1 MPIHP
6 IPVVETIHRVDCFVH
21 KRSFRFS
28 SPEEQVMLLLL
39 QTLFYYVPPLLFSIF
54 FLFKWLSTAKT
65 KRNLPPSPPKLP
77 IIGNL
82 HQLGVFPHRSLRSL
96 AQQYGPLILLHF
108 GSKPVLFVSSADAAR
123 EIMKTHDLIF
133 SNRPKSSI
141 LRRVFYDKD
150 VAFTPYG
157 EYWRQVKS
165 ICVLNLLSNRR
176 VQSFHRVREEETA
189 LLIEKIKHAA
199 SSSPVDLSEMIVSL
213 TNDVVCRVALGRKY
227 SRISKSGRKFKD
239 LLRDIGELMGEFN
252 LGDYILWL
260 AWLNQ
265 INGLNARVEKIAKEL
280 DEFLEGVIEDHIDSK
295 KKESNGG
302 GSGDQDKKQQD
313 FVDVL
318 LEIQRENTDGFLLQ
332 RDSIKALILDM
343 FAAGTDTTFTAL
355 EWTMT
360 ELLKHPKAMNELQHE
375 VRVIARGKLEITE
388 DDVEKM
394 QYLKAVIKESIRLH
408 PPTPLL
414 VPREST
420 QDVKVMGYDIAAGT
434 QVFIN
439 AWAIA
444 RDPLLWKDAE
454 DFRPERFL
462 NKSIDF
468 KGHDFKFIPFGAG
481 RRGCPGIQFTTSV
494 NELALANLVHK
505 FDFAL
510 PDGATEEDF
519 DITEAP
525 GISVH
530 KKYPLLV
537 VATPCSLVSVLAT

>member
-6 IPVVETIHRVDCFVH
+6 ILVVETIHGVDCFVH
-21 KRSFRFS
+21 KEILGFS
-28 SPEEQVMLLLL
+28 SPEEQVMLLFL
-39 QTLFYYVPPLLFSIF
+39 QTLFYYVPPLLLSIF
-54 FLFKWLSTAKT
+54 FLSKWLSSAKT

-77 IIGNL
+77 VIGNL

-96 AQQYGPLILLHF
+96 AQQYGPLMLLHF
-108 GSKPVLFVSSADAAR
+108 GSKPVLIVSSADAAR
-123 EIMKTHDLIF
+123 EIMKSHDLIF

-141 LRRVFYDKD
+141 ARRVFYDKD

-157 EYWRQVKS
+157 EYWRRVKS

-176 VQSFHRVREEETA
+176 VQSFRRVREEETA
-189 LLIEKIKHAA
+189 LLIEKIKQAA
-199 SSSPVDLSEMIVSL
+199 FSSSSPVDLSEMFVSL

-227 SRISKSGRKFKD
+227 GEISKSGRKFKD
-239 LLRDIGELMGEFN
+239 LLRDTGELLGEFN
-252 LGDYILWL
+252 LGDYIPWL
-260 AWLNQ
+260 VWLNQ
-265 INGLNARVEKIAKEL
+265 ISGLNARVEKIAKEL

-295 KKESNGG
+295 KKESNDG
-302 GSGDQDKKQQD
+302 GSGDQDKKHQD

-318 LEIQRENTDGFLLQ
+318 LEIQRENTDDFLLH
-332 RDSIKALILDM
+332 RDSIKAIILDM
-343 FAAGTDTTFTAL
+343 FGAGTDTTFTAL
-355 EWTMT
+355 EWTMS
-360 ELLKHPKAMNELQHE
+360 ELLRHPKAMKELQHE

-394 QYLKAVIKESIRLH
+394 QYLKAVMKESLRLH

-420 QDVKVMGYDIAAGT
+420 QDVKVMDYDIAAGT

-444 RDPLLWKDAE
+444 RDPLLWEDAE
-454 DFRPERFL
+454 DFQPERFL
-462 NKSIDF
+462 NTSIDF

-481 RRGCPGIQFTTSV
+481 RRGCPGIQFATSV

-530 KKYPLLV
+530 KKYPLLL
-537 VATPCSLVSVLAT
+537 VATPCSISC